1 MENQI
6 KQNYENFLL
15 KEKFNE
21 SQINYKKINLENFF
35 KKGFP
40 NKRQEDWKFSDL
52 NQIIETNIKNLNYIS
67 DIDNKDNIEQNP
79 IKDFDHNK
87 IFIVNGQIVKSDL
100 THEDENKIM
109 ISEDQSIEEDDQ
121 KNSLLNLNNALV
133 VKNYKIYVSD
143 NYLAKKPLII
153 YHNVLENLKSSL
165 VSLRLDIDLGKN
177 SSLKVI
183 NIFNERSNNNLI
195 NIRQKINISENSILE
210 KFILDQNENNN
221 IRYAHTDIILEKN
234 SHLELFILSKG
245 SKFFKNDIICSL
257 NDNHGSISLNGIINL
272 NDNKHH
278 EIKTVINHNEENCKS
293 YQLIKTVLNDESK
306 SVYQGKIYVNS
317 KAQKTDGYQLS
328 RALLLNQETEFNAK
342 PELEI
347 YADDV
352 KCSHGSTSGNLDE
365 NSIFYLMSRGLS
377 LSQSKE
383 LLINGFLQEV
393 AEKISDEKIKQLV
406 KKIMGIQEWILVK

>member
-6 KQNYENFLL
+6 KQNHDNFLL

-52 NQIIETNIKNLNYIS
+52 NQIIESNIKNLNYIS
-67 DIDNKDNIEQNP
+67 EIDNKDNIEQKL

-87 IFIVNGQIVKSDL
+87 IFIVNGKIIKTDL
-100 THEDENKIM
+100 GFDDENKIT

-121 KNSLLNLNNALV
+121 RNSLLNLNNAFV
-133 VKNYKIYVSD
+133 VKNYKIDVLD
-143 NYLAKKPLII
+143 GYLAKKPLII
-153 YHNVLENLKSSL
+153 YHNAAKNIESSL
-165 VSLRLDIDLGKN
+165 VSLRLDINLGKN
-177 SSLKVI
+177 SALKVI
-183 NIFNERSNNNLI
+183 NIFNEGTNNNLI

-210 KFILDQNENNN
+210 KFTLDHNENNN

-377 LSQSKE
+377 LGQSKE

-406 KKIMGIQEWILVK
+406 KKIMGIQE

>member
-6 KQNYENFLL
+6 KQNYENFLS

-67 DIDNKDNIEQNP
+67 EIDNKDNIEQNP

-133 VKNYKIYVSD
+133 FKNYKIYVSD

-153 YHNVLENLKSSL
+153 YHNVLENIKSSL

-221 IRYAHTDIILEKN
+221 IRYAHTDINLQKN

-245 SKFFKNDIICSL
+245 SKFLKNDVICSL
-257 NDNHGSISLNGIINL
+257 NDDHGSIALNGIINL
-272 NDNKHH
+272 NDTKHH

-293 YQLIKTVLNDESK
+293 YQLIKTVLNDQSK

-328 RALLLNQETEFNAK
+328 RALLLNQQTEFNAK

-393 AEKISDEKIKQLV
+393 AEKISDKQIQQLV
-406 KKIMGIQEWILVK
+406 KIIMGIQE

>member
-6 KQNYENFLL
+6 KQNYNNFLS

-52 NQIIETNIKNLNYIS
+52 NQIIESNIKNLNYIS
-67 DIDNKDNIEQNP
+67 EIDNKDNIEQKL

-87 IFIVNGQIVKSDL
+87 IFIVNGKIIKTDL
-100 THEDENKIM
+100 GFDDENKIT

-121 KNSLLNLNNALV
+121 RNSLLNLNNAFV
-133 VKNYKIYVSD
+133 VKNYKIDVLD
-143 NYLAKKPLII
+143 GYLAKKPLII
-153 YHNVLENLKSSL
+153 YHNAAKNIESSL
-165 VSLRLDIDLGKN
+165 VSLRLDINLGKN
-177 SSLKVI
+177 SALKVI
-183 NIFNERSNNNLI
+183 NIFNEGTNNNLI

-210 KFILDQNENNN
+210 KFTLDHNENNN

-328 RALLLNQETEFNAK
+328 RALLLSKETEFNAK

-406 KKIMGIQEWILVK
+406 KKIMGIQE

>member
-6 KQNYENFLL
+6 KQNYYNFLS

-52 NQIIETNIKNLNYIS
+52 NQIIESNIKNLNYIS
-67 DIDNKDNIEQNP
+67 EIDNKDNIEQKL

-87 IFIVNGQIVKSDL
+87 IFIVNGKIIKTDL
-100 THEDENKIM
+100 GFDDENKIT

-121 KNSLLNLNNALV
+121 RNSLLNLNNAFV
-133 VKNYKIYVSD
+133 VKNYKIDVLD
-143 NYLAKKPLII
+143 GYLAKKPLII
-153 YHNVLENLKSSL
+153 YHNAAKNLESSL
-165 VSLRLDIDLGKN
+165 VSLRLDINLGKN
-177 SSLKVI
+177 SALKVI
-183 NIFNERSNNNLI
+183 NIFNEGTNNNLI

-210 KFILDQNENNN
+210 KFTLDHNENNN

-406 KKIMGIQEWILVK
+406 KKIMGIQE

>member
-6 KQNYENFLL
+6 KQNYENFLS

-21 SQINYKKINLENFF
+21 SQIKYKKINIENFF

-52 NQIIETNIKNLNYIS
+52 NQIIETNIENLNYIS
-67 DIDNKDNIEQNP
+67 EIENKYNIEQKP

-87 IFIVNGQIVKSDL
+87 IFIVNGKIIKTELGFDDDNQ
-100 THEDENKIM
+100 IM

-121 KNSLLNLNNALV
+121 RNSLLNLNNAFV
-133 VKNYKIYVSD
+133 VKNYKIDVLD
-143 NYLAKKPLII
+143 GYLAKKPLII
-153 YHNVLENLKSSL
+153 YHNAAKNIESSL
-165 VSLRLDIDLGKN
+165 VSLRLDINLGKN
-177 SSLKVI
+177 SALKVI
-183 NIFNERSNNNLI
+183 NIFNEGTNNNLI

-210 KFILDQNENNN
+210 KFTLDHNENNN

-377 LSQSKE
+377 LGQSKE

-406 KKIMGIQEWILVK
+406 KKIMGIQE

>member
-6 KQNYENFLL
+6 KQNYENFLS

-52 NQIIETNIKNLNYIS
+52 NQIIESNIKNLNYIS
-67 DIDNKDNIEQNP
+67 EIDNKDNIEQKL

-87 IFIVNGQIVKSDL
+87 IFIVNGKIIKTDL
-100 THEDENKIM
+100 GFDDENKIM
-109 ISEDQSIEEDDQ
+109 ISENQSIEEDDQ
-121 KNSLLNLNNALV
+121 RNSLLNLNNAFV
-133 VKNYKIYVSD
+133 VKNYKIDVLD
-143 NYLAKKPLII
+143 GYLAKKPLII
-153 YHNVLENLKSSL
+153 YHNAAKNIESSL
-165 VSLRLDIDLGKN
+165 VSLRLDVNLGKN
-177 SSLKVI
+177 SALKVI
-183 NIFNERSNNNLI
+183 NIFNEGSNNNLI

-210 KFILDQNENNN
+210 KFTLDHNENNN

-406 KKIMGIQEWILVK
+406 KKIMGIQE

>member
-6 KQNYENFLL
+6 KQKYENFLS

-40 NKRQEDWKFSDL
+40 NKRQEDWKFSDF
-52 NQIIETNIKNLNYIS
+52 NQIIESNIKNLNYIS
-67 DIDNKDNIEQNP
+67 EIDNKDNIEQNP

-153 YHNVLENLKSSL
+153 YHNVLENIKSSL

-221 IRYAHTDIILEKN
+221 IRYAHTDINLQKN

-245 SKFFKNDIICSL
+245 SKFLKNDVICSL
-257 NDNHGSISLNGIINL
+257 NDDHGSIALNGIINL
-272 NDNKHH
+272 NDTKHH

-328 RALLLNQETEFNAK
+328 RALLLNQQTEFNAK

-393 AEKISDEKIKQLV
+393 AEKISDKQIQQLV
-406 KKIMGIQEWILVK
+406 KIIMGIQE

>member
-6 KQNYENFLL
+6 KQNYENFLS

-21 SQINYKKINLENFF
+21 SQINYKKINVENFF

-52 NQIIETNIKNLNYIS
+52 NQIIQSNIKNLNYIS
-67 DIDNKDNIEQNP
+67 EIDNKDNIEQKL

-87 IFIVNGQIVKSDL
+87 IFIVNGKIIKTDL
-100 THEDENKIM
+100 GFDDENKIT

-121 KNSLLNLNNALV
+121 RNSLLNLNNAFV
-133 VKNYKIYVSD
+133 VKNYKIDVLD
-143 NYLAKKPLII
+143 GYLAKKPLII
-153 YHNVLENLKSSL
+153 YHNAAKNIESSL
-165 VSLRLDIDLGKN
+165 VSLRLDINLGKN
-177 SSLKVI
+177 SALKVI
-183 NIFNERSNNNLI
+183 NIFNEGTNNNLI

-210 KFILDQNENNN
+210 KFTLDHNENNN

-377 LSQSKE
+377 LGQSKE

-406 KKIMGIQEWILVK
+406 KKIMGIQE

>member
-6 KQNYENFLL
+6 KQNYDNFLS

-52 NQIIETNIKNLNYIS
+52 NQIIESNIKNLNYIS
-67 DIDNKDNIEQNP
+67 EIDNKDNIEQKL

-87 IFIVNGQIVKSDL
+87 IFIVNGKIIKTDL
-100 THEDENKIM
+100 GFDDENKIT

-121 KNSLLNLNNALV
+121 RNSLLNLNNAFV
-133 VKNYKIYVSD
+133 VKNYKIDVLD
-143 NYLAKKPLII
+143 GYLAKKPLII
-153 YHNVLENLKSSL
+153 YHNAAKNIESSL
-165 VSLRLDIDLGKN
+165 VSLRLDINLGKN
-177 SSLKVI
+177 SALKVI
-183 NIFNERSNNNLI
+183 NIFNEGTNNNLI

-210 KFILDQNENNN
+210 KFTLDHNENNN

-278 EIKTVINHNEENCKS
+278 EIKTVINHNEENSKS

-406 KKIMGIQEWILVK
+406 KKIMGIQE

>member
-67 DIDNKDNIEQNP
+67 EIDNKDNIEQNP

-87 IFIVNGQIVKSDL
+87 IFIVNGQIVNSDL

-109 ISEDQSIEEDDQ
+109 ISEDQSIEVDDQ

-153 YHNVLENLKSSL
+153 YHNVLENIKSSL

-183 NIFNERSNNNLI
+183 NIFNEKSNNNLI

-221 IRYAHTDIILEKN
+221 IRYAHTDINLQKN

-245 SKFFKNDIICSL
+245 SKFLKNDIICSL
-257 NDNHGSISLNGIINL
+257 NDNHGSIALNGIINL
-272 NDNKHH
+272 NDTKHH

-293 YQLIKTVLNDESK
+293 YQLIKTVLNDQSK

-328 RALLLNQETEFNAK
+328 RALLLNQQTEFNAK

-365 NSIFYLMSRGLS
+365 NSIYYLMSRGLS
-377 LSQSKE
+377 LSKSKE

-393 AEKISDEKIKQLV
+393 AEKISDKQIQQLV
-406 KKIMGIQEWILVK
+406 KIIMGIQE

>member
-6 KQNYENFLL
+6 KQNYENFLS

-67 DIDNKDNIEQNP
+67 EIDNKDSIEQNP

-153 YHNVLENLKSSL
+153 YHNVLENIKSSL

-221 IRYAHTDIILEKN
+221 IRYAHTDINLQKN

-245 SKFFKNDIICSL
+245 SKFLKNDVICSL
-257 NDNHGSISLNGIINL
+257 NDDHGSIALNGIINL
-272 NDNKHH
+272 NDTKHH

-293 YQLIKTVLNDESK
+293 YQLIKTVLNDQSK

-328 RALLLNQETEFNAK
+328 RALLLNQQTEFNAK

-393 AEKISDEKIKQLV
+393 AEKISDKQIQQLV
-406 KKIMGIQEWILVK
+406 KIIMGIQE

>member
-6 KQNYENFLL
+6 KQNYENFLS

-21 SQINYKKINLENFF
+21 TQINYKKINLENFF

-67 DIDNKDNIEQNP
+67 EIDNKDNIEQNP

-153 YHNVLENLKSSL
+153 YHNVLENIKSSL

-221 IRYAHTDIILEKN
+221 IRYAHTDINLQKN

-245 SKFFKNDIICSL
+245 SKFLKNDVICSL
-257 NDNHGSISLNGIINL
+257 NDDHGSIALNGIINL
-272 NDNKHH
+272 NDTKHH

-293 YQLIKTVLNDESK
+293 YQLIKTVLNDQSK

-328 RALLLNQETEFNAK
+328 RALLLNQQTEFNAK

-393 AEKISDEKIKQLV
+393 AEKISDKQIQQLV
-406 KKIMGIQEWILVK
+406 KIIMGIQE

>member
-6 KQNYENFLL
+6 KQNYENFLS

-67 DIDNKDNIEQNP
+67 EIDNKDNIEQNP

-100 THEDENKIM
+100 THEDENRIM

-153 YHNVLENLKSSL
+153 YHNVLENIKSSL

-221 IRYAHTDIILEKN
+221 IRYAHTDINLQKN

-245 SKFFKNDIICSL
+245 SKFLKNDVICSL
-257 NDNHGSISLNGIINL
+257 NDDHGSIALNGIINL
-272 NDNKHH
+272 NDTKHH

-293 YQLIKTVLNDESK
+293 YQLIKTVLNDQSK

-328 RALLLNQETEFNAK
+328 RALLLNQQTEFNAK

-393 AEKISDEKIKQLV
+393 AEKISDKQIQQLV
-406 KKIMGIQEWILVK
+406 KIIMGIQE

>member
-6 KQNYENFLL
+6 KQNYENFLS

-67 DIDNKDNIEQNP
+67 EIDNKDNIEQNP

-153 YHNVLENLKSSL
+153 YHNVLENIKSSL

-221 IRYAHTDIILEKN
+221 IRYAHTDINLQKN

-245 SKFFKNDIICSL
+245 SKFLKNDIICSL
-257 NDNHGSISLNGIINL
+257 NDNHGSIALNGIINL
-272 NDNKHH
+272 NDTKHH

-293 YQLIKTVLNDESK
+293 YQLIKTVLNDQSK

-328 RALLLNQETEFNAK
+328 RALLLNQQTEFNAK

-393 AEKISDEKIKQLV
+393 AEKISDKQIQQLV
-406 KKIMGIQEWILVK
+406 KIIMGIQE

>member
-6 KQNYENFLL
+6 KQNYDNFLS

-52 NQIIETNIKNLNYIS
+52 NQIIESNIKNLNYIS
-67 DIDNKDNIEQNP
+67 EIDNKDNIEQKL

-87 IFIVNGQIVKSDL
+87 IFIVNGKIIKTDL
-100 THEDENKIM
+100 GFDDENKIT

-121 KNSLLNLNNALV
+121 RNSLLNLNNAFV
-133 VKNYKIYVSD
+133 VKNYKIDVLD
-143 NYLAKKPLII
+143 GYLAKKPLII
-153 YHNVLENLKSSL
+153 YHNAAKNIESSL
-165 VSLRLDIDLGKN
+165 VSLRLDINLGKN
-177 SSLKVI
+177 SALKVI
-183 NIFNERSNNNLI
+183 NIFNEGTNNNLI

-210 KFILDQNENNN
+210 KFTLDHNENNN

-406 KKIMGIQEWILVK
+406 KKIMGIQE

>member
-6 KQNYENFLL
+6 KQNYYNFLS

-52 NQIIETNIKNLNYIS
+52 NQIIESNIKNLNYIS
-67 DIDNKDNIEQNP
+67 EIDNKDNIEQKL

-87 IFIVNGQIVKSDL
+87 IFIVNGKIIKTDL
-100 THEDENKIM
+100 GFEDENKIM

-121 KNSLLNLNNALV
+121 RNSLLNLNNAFV
-133 VKNYKIYVSD
+133 VKNYKIDVLD
-143 NYLAKKPLII
+143 GYLAKKPLII
-153 YHNVLENLKSSL
+153 YHNAARNIESSL
-165 VSLRLDIDLGKN
+165 VSLRLDINLGKN
-177 SSLKVI
+177 SALKVI
-183 NIFNERSNNNLI
+183 NIFNEGTNNNLI

-210 KFILDQNENNN
+210 KFTLDHNENNN

-377 LSQSKE
+377 LGQSKE

-406 KKIMGIQEWILVK
+406 KKIMGIQE

>member
-6 KQNYENFLL
+6 KQNYENFLS

-52 NQIIETNIKNLNYIS
+52 NQIIESNIKNLNYIS
-67 DIDNKDNIEQNP
+67 EIDNKDNIEQKL

-87 IFIVNGQIVKSDL
+87 IFIVNGKIIKTDL
-100 THEDENKIM
+100 GFDDENKIT

-121 KNSLLNLNNALV
+121 RNSLLNLNNAFV
-133 VKNYKIYVSD
+133 VKNYKIDVLD
-143 NYLAKKPLII
+143 GYLAKKPLII
-153 YHNVLENLKSSL
+153 YHNAAKNIESSL
-165 VSLRLDIDLGKN
+165 VSLRLDINLGKN
-177 SSLKVI
+177 SALKVI
-183 NIFNERSNNNLI
+183 NIFNEGSNNNLI

-210 KFILDQNENNN
+210 KFTLDHNENNN

-377 LSQSKE
+377 LGQSKE

-406 KKIMGIQEWILVK
+406 KKIMGIQE

>member
-6 KQNYENFLL
+6 KQNYYNFLS

-52 NQIIETNIKNLNYIS
+52 NQIIESNIKNLNYIS
-67 DIDNKDNIEQNP
+67 EIDNKDNIEQKL

-87 IFIVNGQIVKSDL
+87 IFIVNGKIIKTDL
-100 THEDENKIM
+100 GFDDENKIT

-121 KNSLLNLNNALV
+121 RNSLLNLNNAFV
-133 VKNYKIYVSD
+133 VKNYKIDVLD
-143 NYLAKKPLII
+143 GYLAKKPLII
-153 YHNVLENLKSSL
+153 YHNAAKNIESSL
-165 VSLRLDIDLGKN
+165 VSLRLDINLGKN
-177 SSLKVI
+177 SALKVI
-183 NIFNERSNNNLI
+183 NIFNEGTNNNLI

-210 KFILDQNENNN
+210 KFTLDHNENNN

-328 RALLLNQETEFNAK
+328 RALLLNQQTEFNAK

-406 KKIMGIQEWILVK
+406 KKIMGIQE

>member
-6 KQNYENFLL
+6 KQNYYNFLS

-52 NQIIETNIKNLNYIS
+52 NQIIQSNIKNLNYIS
-67 DIDNKDNIEQNP
+67 EIDNKDNIEQKL

-87 IFIVNGQIVKSDL
+87 IFIVNGKIIKTDL
-100 THEDENKIM
+100 GLDDENKIM
-109 ISEDQSIEEDDQ
+109 ILEDQSIEEDDQ
-121 KNSLLNLNNALV
+121 RNSLLNLNNAFV
-133 VKNYKIYVSD
+133 VKNYKIDVLD
-143 NYLAKKPLII
+143 GYLAKKPLII
-153 YHNVLENLKSSL
+153 YHNAAKNIESSL
-165 VSLRLDIDLGKN
+165 VSLRLDINLGKN
-177 SSLKVI
+177 SALKVI
-183 NIFNERSNNNLI
+183 NIFNEGTNNNLI

-210 KFILDQNENNN
+210 KFTLDHNENNN

-234 SHLELFILSKG
+234 SHLELFIFSKG

-257 NDNHGSISLNGIINL
+257 NDNHGSISLNGIINV

-377 LSQSKE
+377 LGQSKE

-406 KKIMGIQEWILVK
+406 KKIMGIQE

>member
-6 KQNYENFLL
+6 KQNYENFLS

-21 SQINYKKINLENFF
+21 TQINYKKINLENFF

-67 DIDNKDNIEQNP
+67 EIDNKDNIEQNH

-87 IFIVNGQIVKSDL
+87 IFIVNGQIANSDL

-133 VKNYKIYVSD
+133 VKYYKIYVSD

-153 YHNVLENLKSSL
+153 YHNVLENIKSSL

-183 NIFNERSNNNLI
+183 NIFNEKSNNNLI

-221 IRYAHTDIILEKN
+221 IRYAHTDINLQKN

-245 SKFFKNDIICSL
+245 SKFLKNDVICSL
-257 NDNHGSISLNGIINL
+257 NDDHGSIALNGIINL
-272 NDNKHH
+272 NDTKHH

-306 SVYQGKIYVNS
+306 SVYQGKIYVNA

-328 RALLLNQETEFNAK
+328 RALLLNQQTEFNAK

-393 AEKISDEKIKQLV
+393 AEKISDKQIQQLV
-406 KKIMGIQEWILVK
+406 KIIMGIQE

>member
-67 DIDNKDNIEQNP
+67 EIDNKDNIEQNP

-153 YHNVLENLKSSL
+153 YHNVMENIKSSL

-221 IRYAHTDIILEKN
+221 IRYAHTDINLQKN

-245 SKFFKNDIICSL
+245 SKFLKNDVICSL
-257 NDNHGSISLNGIINL
+257 NDDHGSIALNGIINL
-272 NDNKHH
+272 NDTKHH

-293 YQLIKTVLNDESK
+293 YQLIKTVLNDQSK
-306 SVYQGKIYVNS
+306 SVYQGKIYVNA

-328 RALLLNQETEFNAK
+328 RALLLNQQTEFNAK

-393 AEKISDEKIKQLV
+393 AEKISDKQIQQLV
-406 KKIMGIQEWILVK
+406 KIIMGIQE

>member
-6 KQNYENFLL
+6 KQNYYNFLS

-52 NQIIETNIKNLNYIS
+52 NQIIESNIKNLNYIS
-67 DIDNKDNIEQNP
+67 EIDNKDNIEQKL

-87 IFIVNGQIVKSDL
+87 IFIVNGKIIKTDL
-100 THEDENKIM
+100 GFDDENKIT

-121 KNSLLNLNNALV
+121 RNSLLNLNNAFV
-133 VKNYKIYVSD
+133 VKNYKIDVLD
-143 NYLAKKPLII
+143 GYLAKKPLII
-153 YHNVLENLKSSL
+153 YHNAAKNIESSL
-165 VSLRLDIDLGKN
+165 VSLRLDINLGKN
-177 SSLKVI
+177 SALKVI
-183 NIFNERSNNNLI
+183 NIFNEGTNNNLI

-210 KFILDQNENNN
+210 KFTLDHNENNN
-221 IRYAHTDIILEKN
+221 IRYVHTDIILEKN

-377 LSQSKE
+377 LGQSKE

-393 AEKISDEKIKQLV
+393 AEKISDERIKQLV
-406 KKIMGIQEWILVK
+406 KKIMGIQE

>member
-6 KQNYENFLL
+6 KQNYENFLS

-21 SQINYKKINLENFF
+21 TQINYKKINLENFF

-52 NQIIETNIKNLNYIS
+52 NQIIESNIKNLNYIS
-67 DIDNKDNIEQNP
+67 EIDNKDNTEQNP
-79 IKDFDHNK
+79 IKDFDHYK

-153 YHNVLENLKSSL
+153 YHNVLENIKSSL

-183 NIFNERSNNNLI
+183 NIFNEKSNNNLI

-221 IRYAHTDIILEKN
+221 IRYAHTDINLQKN

-245 SKFFKNDIICSL
+245 SKFLKNDVICSL
-257 NDNHGSISLNGIINL
+257 NDDHGSIALNGIINL
-272 NDNKHH
+272 NDTKHH

-306 SVYQGKIYVNS
+306 SVYQGKIYVNA

-328 RALLLNQETEFNAK
+328 RALLLNQQTEFNAK

-377 LSQSKE
+377 LSQSKD

-393 AEKISDEKIKQLV
+393 AEKISDKQIQQLV
-406 KKIMGIQEWILVK
+406 KIIMGIQE

>member
-6 KQNYENFLL
+6 KQKYDNFLS

-52 NQIIETNIKNLNYIS
+52 NQIIQSNIKNLNYIS
-67 DIDNKDNIEQNP
+67 EIDNKDNIEQKL

-87 IFIVNGQIVKSDL
+87 IFIVNGKIIKTDL
-100 THEDENKIM
+100 GFDDENKIT

-121 KNSLLNLNNALV
+121 RNSLLNLNNAFV
-133 VKNYKIYVSD
+133 VKNYKIDVLD
-143 NYLAKKPLII
+143 GYLAKKPLII
-153 YHNVLENLKSSL
+153 YHNAAKNIESSL
-165 VSLRLDIDLGKN
+165 VSLRLDINLGKN
-177 SSLKVI
+177 SALKVI
-183 NIFNERSNNNLI
+183 NIFNEGTNNNLI

-210 KFILDQNENNN
+210 KFTLDHNENNN

-377 LSQSKE
+377 LGQSKE

-406 KKIMGIQEWILVK
+406 KKIMGIQE

>member
-6 KQNYENFLL
+6 KQNYENFLS

-67 DIDNKDNIEQNP
+67 EIDNKDNIEQNP

-100 THEDENKIM
+100 THEDENKIV

-121 KNSLLNLNNALV
+121 RNSLLNLNNALV

-153 YHNVLENLKSSL
+153 YHNVLENIKSSL

-221 IRYAHTDIILEKN
+221 IRYAHTDINLQKN

-245 SKFFKNDIICSL
+245 SKFLKNDVICSL
-257 NDNHGSISLNGIINL
+257 NDDHGSIALNGIINL
-272 NDNKHH
+272 NDTKHH

-306 SVYQGKIYVNS
+306 SVYQGKIYVNA

-328 RALLLNQETEFNAK
+328 RALLLNQQTEFNAK

-393 AEKISDEKIKQLV
+393 AEKISDKQIQQLV
-406 KKIMGIQEWILVK
+406 KIIMGIQE

>member
-6 KQNYENFLL
+6 KQNYDNFLS

-21 SQINYKKINLENFF
+21 SQINYKKVNLENFF

-52 NQIIETNIKNLNYIS
+52 NQIIESNIKNLNYIS
-67 DIDNKDNIEQNP
+67 EIDNKDNIEQKL

-87 IFIVNGQIVKSDL
+87 IFIVNGKIIKTDL
-100 THEDENKIM
+100 GFDDENKIM
-109 ISEDQSIEEDDQ
+109 ISEDQLIEEDDQ
-121 KNSLLNLNNALV
+121 RNSLLNLNNAFV
-133 VKNYKIYVSD
+133 VKNYKIDVLD
-143 NYLAKKPLII
+143 GYLAKKPLII
-153 YHNVLENLKSSL
+153 YHNAAKNIESSL
-165 VSLRLDIDLGKN
+165 VSLRLDINLGKN
-177 SSLKVI
+177 SALKVI
-183 NIFNERSNNNLI
+183 NIFNEGTNNNLI

-210 KFILDQNENNN
+210 KFTLDHNENNN

-377 LSQSKE
+377 LGQSKE

-406 KKIMGIQEWILVK
+406 KKIMGIQE

>member
-6 KQNYENFLL
+6 KQKYDNFLS

-52 NQIIETNIKNLNYIS
+52 NQIIESNIKNLNYIS
-67 DIDNKDNIEQNP
+67 EIDNKDNIEQKL

-87 IFIVNGQIVKSDL
+87 IFIVNGKIIKTELGFD
-100 THEDENKIM
+100 DDNKIM

-121 KNSLLNLNNALV
+121 RNSLLNLNNAFV
-133 VKNYKIYVSD
+133 VKNYKIDVLD
-143 NYLAKKPLII
+143 GYLAKKPLII
-153 YHNVLENLKSSL
+153 YHNTAKNIESSL
-165 VSLRLDIDLGKN
+165 VSLRLDINLGKN
-177 SSLKVI
+177 SALKVI
-183 NIFNERSNNNLI
+183 NIFNEGTNNNLI

-210 KFILDQNENNN
+210 KFTLDHNENNN

-406 KKIMGIQEWILVK
+406 KKIMGIQE

>member
-6 KQNYENFLL
+6 KQNYDNFLS

-21 SQINYKKINLENFF
+21 SQINYRKINLENFF

-52 NQIIETNIKNLNYIS
+52 NQIIESNIKNLNYIS
-67 DIDNKDNIEQNP
+67 EIDNKDNIEQKL

-87 IFIVNGQIVKSDL
+87 IFIVNGKIIKTDL
-100 THEDENKIM
+100 GFDDENKIT

-121 KNSLLNLNNALV
+121 RNSLLNLNNAFV
-133 VKNYKIYVSD
+133 IKNYKIDVLD
-143 NYLAKKPLII
+143 GYLAKKPLII
-153 YHNVLENLKSSL
+153 YHNAARNIESSL
-165 VSLRLDIDLGKN
+165 VSLRLDINLGKN
-177 SSLKVI
+177 SALKVI
-183 NIFNERSNNNLI
+183 NIFNEGTNNNLI

-210 KFILDQNENNN
+210 KFTLDHNENNN

-293 YQLIKTVLNDESK
+293 YQLIKTVLNNESK

-406 KKIMGIQEWILVK
+406 KKIMGIQE

>member
-6 KQNYENFLL
+6 KQNYENFLS

-67 DIDNKDNIEQNP
+67 EIDNKDNIEQKP

-153 YHNVLENLKSSL
+153 YHNVLENIKSSL

-221 IRYAHTDIILEKN
+221 IRYAHTDINLQKN

-245 SKFFKNDIICSL
+245 SKFLKNDVICSL
-257 NDNHGSISLNGIINL
+257 NDDHGSIALNGIINL
-272 NDNKHH
+272 NDTKHH

-293 YQLIKTVLNDESK
+293 YQLIKTVLNDQSK

-328 RALLLNQETEFNAK
+328 RALLLNQQTEFNAK

-393 AEKISDEKIKQLV
+393 AEKISDKQIQQLV
-406 KKIMGIQEWILVK
+406 KIIMGIQE

>member
-6 KQNYENFLL
+6 KQNYENFLS

-67 DIDNKDNIEQNP
+67 EIDNKKDNIEQNH

-153 YHNVLENLKSSL
+153 YHNVLENIKSSL

-221 IRYAHTDIILEKN
+221 IRYAHTDINLQKN

-245 SKFFKNDIICSL
+245 SKFLKNDVICSL
-257 NDNHGSISLNGIINL
+257 NDDHGSIALNGIIDL
-272 NDNKHH
+272 NDTKHH

-306 SVYQGKIYVNS
+306 SVYQGKIYVNA

-328 RALLLNQETEFNAK
+328 RALLLNQQTEFNAK

-393 AEKISDEKIKQLV
+393 AEKISDKQIQQLV
-406 KKIMGIQEWILVK
+406 KIIMGIQE

>member
-6 KQNYENFLL
+6 KQNYDNFLS

-52 NQIIETNIKNLNYIS
+52 NQIIESNIKNLNYIS
-67 DIDNKDNIEQNP
+67 EIDNKDNIEQKL

-87 IFIVNGQIVKSDL
+87 IFIVNGKIIKTDL
-100 THEDENKIM
+100 GFDDENKIT

-121 KNSLLNLNNALV
+121 RNSLLNLNNAFV
-133 VKNYKIYVSD
+133 VKNYKIDVLD
-143 NYLAKKPLII
+143 GYLAKKPLII
-153 YHNVLENLKSSL
+153 YHNAAKNIESSL
-165 VSLRLDIDLGKN
+165 VSLRLDINLGKN
-177 SSLKVI
+177 SALKVI
-183 NIFNERSNNNLI
+183 NIFNEGTNNNLI

-210 KFILDQNENNN
+210 KFTLDHNENNN

-377 LSQSKE
+377 LGQSKE

-406 KKIMGIQEWILVK
+406 KKIMGIQE

>member
-67 DIDNKDNIEQNP
+67 EIDNKDNIEQNP

-109 ISEDQSIEEDDQ
+109 ISEDQSIEDDDQ

-133 VKNYKIYVSD
+133 VKYYKIYVSD

-153 YHNVLENLKSSL
+153 YHNVLENIKSSL

-177 SSLKVI
+177 SSLKVL

-221 IRYAHTDIILEKN
+221 IRYAHTDINLQKN

-245 SKFFKNDIICSL
+245 SKFLKNDVICSL
-257 NDNHGSISLNGIINL
+257 NDDHGSIALNGIINL
-272 NDNKHH
+272 NDTKHH

-293 YQLIKTVLNDESK
+293 YQLIKTVLNDQSK

-328 RALLLNQETEFNAK
+328 RALLLNQQTEFNAK

-393 AEKISDEKIKQLV
+393 AEKISDKQIQQLV
-406 KKIMGIQEWILVK
+406 KIIMGIQE

>member
-6 KQNYENFLL
+6 KQNYENFLS

-67 DIDNKDNIEQNP
+67 EIDNKDNIEQNP

-133 VKNYKIYVSD
+133 VKYYKIYVSD

-153 YHNVLENLKSSL
+153 YHNVLENIKSSL

-183 NIFNERSNNNLI
+183 NIFNEKSNNNLI

-221 IRYAHTDIILEKN
+221 IRYAHTDINLQKN

-245 SKFFKNDIICSL
+245 SKFLKNDVICSL
-257 NDNHGSISLNGIINL
+257 NDDHGSIALNGIINL
-272 NDNKHH
+272 NDTKHH

-293 YQLIKTVLNDESK
+293 YQLIKTVLNDQSK

-328 RALLLNQETEFNAK
+328 RALLLNQQTEFNAK

-393 AEKISDEKIKQLV
+393 AEKISDKQIQQLV
-406 KKIMGIQEWILVK
+406 KIIMGIQE

>member
-6 KQNYENFLL
+6 KQNYDNFLS

-52 NQIIETNIKNLNYIS
+52 NQIIESNIKNLNYIS
-67 DIDNKDNIEQNP
+67 EIDNKDNIEQKL

-87 IFIVNGQIVKSDL
+87 IFIVNGKIIKTEL
-100 THEDENKIM
+100 GFEDENKIM

-121 KNSLLNLNNALV
+121 RNSLLNLNNAFV
-133 VKNYKIYVSD
+133 VKNYKIDVLD
-143 NYLAKKPLII
+143 GYLAKKPLII
-153 YHNVLENLKSSL
+153 YHNAAKNIESSL
-165 VSLRLDIDLGKN
+165 VSLRLDINLGKN
-177 SSLKVI
+177 SALKVI
-183 NIFNERSNNNLI
+183 NIFNEGTNNNLI

-210 KFILDQNENNN
+210 KFTLDHNENNN

-377 LSQSKE
+377 LGQSKE

-406 KKIMGIQEWILVK
+406 KKIMGIQE

>member
-6 KQNYENFLL
+6 KQNYDNFLS

-21 SQINYKKINLENFF
+21 SQINCKKINLENFF

-52 NQIIETNIKNLNYIS
+52 NQIIESNIKNLNYIS
-67 DIDNKDNIEQNP
+67 EIDNKDNIEQKL

-87 IFIVNGQIVKSDL
+87 IFIVNGKIIKTDL
-100 THEDENKIM
+100 GFDDENKIT

-121 KNSLLNLNNALV
+121 RNSLLNLNNAFV
-133 VKNYKIYVSD
+133 VKNYKIDVLD
-143 NYLAKKPLII
+143 GYLAKKPLII
-153 YHNVLENLKSSL
+153 YHNAAKNIESSL
-165 VSLRLDIDLGKN
+165 VSLRLDINLGKN
-177 SSLKVI
+177 SALKVI
-183 NIFNERSNNNLI
+183 NIFNEGTNNNLI

-210 KFILDQNENNN
+210 KFTLDHNENNN

-328 RALLLNQETEFNAK
+328 RALLLSKETEFNAK

-377 LSQSKE
+377 LGQSKE

-393 AEKISDEKIKQLV
+393 AEKISDEKIKQLI
-406 KKIMGIQEWILVK
+406 KKIMGIQE